1 MSSSVLVVLLVFL
14 TLVSKDFLCCPSSLM
29 ASQELNQ
36 ASVPTVTGGVRRRLF
51 PVDGICVDQGR
62 YIPCSGHFRSSR
74 GFRFFWA
81 LLPHLCMQQLGAP
94 SEFLL
99 WVKNPTAEASVAAE
113 VGVQF
118 PAPAVS

>member
-1 MSSSVLVVLLVFL
+1 MPANCERVGEVCVEISLLLLWFQL
-14 TLVSKDFLCCPSSLM
+14 PPKTSKGILILPSLKNK
-29 ASQELNQ
+29 QTNKQ
-36 ASVPTVTGGVRRRLF
+36 THTHKNKTK
-51 PVDGICVDQGR
+51 QKN
-62 YIPCSGHFRSSR
+62 
-74 GFRFFWA
+74 
-81 LLPHLCMQQLGAP
+81 P